1 MDERALT
8 TRSPAQVART
18 TFIASVV
25 ALGVVVV
32 AVALWKI
39 RLILGLFLFG
49 MVIASAMRPGVTAL
63 HRRGV
68 PRALGVAVHYAAVGV
83 VVGVLL
89 WLVVPQAVTEVQ
101 KAIAEF
107 PNAKTEVAQEA
118 VRSEGLKQDLLKGL
132 ERRLSELPTGSELV
146 GPAVEL
152 TKTAV
157 ELIVGIFFLFA
168 SAAYWLF
175 ERDRVERV
183 VLSALPASRRATVRD
198 TWRVI
203 DLKLGAFVR
212 GQLLVILL
220 VGSVLSFAFWA
231 IGLPYWI
238 LIGVSAG
245 IVEIVPVIGPL
256 IAGVLAVGVGLTV
269 SWQLGVT
276 AGVIVLAVRLAED
289 YLLLPRVLGRV
300 VRLSPLIIL
309 ISVSAAGVL
318 FGAFGV
324 LLAIPLAVVAA
335 TTVEVVLFG
344 RDPKDSSPQASG
356 SPRNETV

>member
-1 MDERALT
+1 MDERTLT

-18 TFIASVV
+18 TLIVSLV

-32 AVALWKI
+32 AVALWKM
-39 RLILGLFLFG
+39 RLILGLFLLG

-68 PRALGVAVHYAAVGV
+68 PRALGVAVHYAAVAV

-89 WLVVPQAVTEVQ
+89 WLVVPRAVTEVQ
-101 KAIAEF
+101 NAIAEF
-107 PNAKTEVAQEA
+107 PETKTEVAKEA
-118 VRSEGLKQDLLKGL
+118 ARSEGLKQDLLKGL

-175 ERDRVERV
+175 ERERVERL
-183 VLSALPASRRATVRD
+183 VLSALPAARRATVRD
-198 TWRVI
+198 TWRLI

-212 GQLLVILL
+212 GQLLLILL

-238 LIGVSAG
+238 LIGVFAG

-269 SWQLGVT
+269 SWQLAVT
-276 AGVIVLAVRLAED
+276 AGLVVLAVRLAED

-344 RDPKDSSPQASG
+344 RDPKDSSRQESG
-356 SPRNETV
+356 SPRNETA